1 MGRRIQM
8 DRVVRGVEVTVTAED
23 FDGDES
29 VGIAIG
35 PETVCAE
42 TLSGEPFELTDEE
55 VETFGIQATEL
66 YFESD
71 CDFD

>member
-1 MGRRIQM
+1 MARKIQF

-29 VGIAIG
+29 VGVPIG
-35 PETVCAE
+35 PETVYAE
-42 TLSGEPFELTDEE
+42 TLSGEPFDLTDDE
-55 VETFGIQATEL
+55 VETFGIQASES
-66 YFESD
+66 YFND

>member
-1 MGRRIQM
+1 MARKIQF

-29 VGIAIG
+29 VGVPIG
-35 PETVCAE
+35 PETVYAE
-42 TLSGEPFELTDEE
+42 TLSGELFDLTDDE
-55 VETFGIQATEL
+55 VETFGIQASEA
-66 YFESD
+66 YFDD